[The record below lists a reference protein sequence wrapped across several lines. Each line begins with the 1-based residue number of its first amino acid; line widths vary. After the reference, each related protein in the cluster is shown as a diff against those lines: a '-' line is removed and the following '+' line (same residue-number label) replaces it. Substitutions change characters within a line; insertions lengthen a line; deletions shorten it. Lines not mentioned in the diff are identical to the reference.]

1 MSGGGKGK
9 KEYTVGYWYGLG
21 MHMVL
26 CHGPVDAVTEV
37 IVGERTAWTGSVT
50 GNTSVSISR
59 RDLFGGEEREGGVD
73 GTLDVMF
80 GGAGQ
85 TANAYLQSKL
95 GTNIPAFRGVLSVAW
110 RGLVSAMN
118 PYIKPWRFRV
128 KRIPKAWYPAK
139 AEISGDANP
148 AHIIRECLTNP
159 VWGMGYP
166 DADIDD
172 TSFMAAADKLY
183 AEGFGLSILWDQE
196 QPIEDFILSILR
208 HIDGVL
214 YVHPRTGKFTLKLAR
229 DDYSVASLPTLSP
242 SNVLRIE
249 EFTRPSWGEIV
260 NQVTIQ
266 YRDGQTDKDASITVQ
281 DIAAIQA
288 QGGVVATTVRYPGIS
303 KGDLA
308 NRVAMRELRQLSS
321 TLAKV
326 TLVANREA
334 SSLDIGSVF
343 KLTWPPYGITEM
355 VMRVARISYGELTN
369 GQVRIEAVQDI
380 FGLPSAIY
388 TNPPPTGWQE
398 PISLP
403 APCQAQT
410 VYEVPYWQIVK
421 DVVGEW
427 PSLLNDI
434 DPTEGLVA
442 TLGARPSADAIDYHA
457 MRWTGS
463 AWEDAGRGT
472 FAPTALL
479 AADMPQGAADISIGL
494 GSPIDIDMV
503 AVGDFAIID
512 NEWLMVTV
520 ISGSTMTFARGV
532 LDTVPAAHASGT
544 RVYFV
549 EPHYIGHEY
558 VTGETAQVRL
568 LPKTGRG
575 ELSVSSASTLSRSI
589 QQRFIRPYP
598 PGNVKLNG
606 AAYPA
611 AVAGD
616 ITITW
621 ANRNRV
627 TQTANVVKQ
636 TDGNITPETGQ
647 TTTIRVYGGTSL
659 TTLRK
664 TFSGLTGTSQSWTLA
679 QIAADGAGLDGRIKL
694 EIESTRTDSTGTFT
708 SLYKHTIETDRAGY
722 GLQYGNYYG
731 GI

>member
-1 MSGGGKGK
+1 MSGGK
-9 KEYTVGYWYGLG
+9 KSVTVGYWYGLG

-26 CHGPVDAVTEV
+26 CHGPVDEVTEV
-37 IVGERTAWTGSVT
+37 IVGEKTAWTGSAT
-50 GNTSVSISR
+50 GNTSITISR
-59 RDLFGGEEREGGVD
+59 RDLFGGEAREGGVD

-80 GGAGQ
+80 GGASQ
-85 TANAYLQSKL
+85 TPNAYLQSKL
-95 GTNIPAFRGVLSVAW
+95 GANIPAFRGVLSVVW

-118 PYIKPWRFRV
+118 PYIKPWRIRV
-128 KRIPKAWYPAK
+128 KRIPRAWYPAK

-159 VWGMGYP
+159 TWGMGYP
-166 DADIDD
+166 DADIDGA
-172 TSFMAAADKLY
+172 SFTAAADTLY

-214 YVHPRTGKFTLKLAR
+214 YIHPRTGKFTLKLAR
-229 DDYSVASLPTLSP
+229 DDYSAGGLPTLSP

-260 NQVTIQ
+260 NQVTVQ
-266 YRDGQTDKDASITVQ
+266 YRDGQTDKDDSITVQ
-281 DIAAIQA
+281 DIAAIQL
-288 QGGVVATTVRYPGIS
+288 QGGVVASTIRYPGIS
-303 KGDLA
+303 NGTLA
-308 NRVAMRELRQLSS
+308 NRVAMRELKQLSS
-321 TLAKV
+321 ALAKV

-334 SSLDIGSVF
+334 SGLDIGSVF

-380 FGLPSAIY
+380 FGLPNAIY

-398 PISLP
+398 PISPP
-403 APCQAQT
+403 APCPAQT

-434 DPTEGLVA
+434 DPTEGIVA
-442 TLGARPSADAIDYHA
+442 AIGARPSADAIDYHA

-479 AADMPQGAADISIGL
+479 AAAMPQGAANISIGL
-494 GSPIDIDMV
+494 GSPIDTDMV
-503 AVGDFAIID
+503 AVGDFAIVD
-512 NEWLMVTV
+512 NEWLMVTA
-520 ISGSTMTFARGV
+520 ISVSTMTFARGV
-532 LDTVPAAHASGT
+532 LDTVPAAHSAGA

-549 EPHYIGHEY
+549 VPHYIGHEY
-558 VTGETAQVRL
+558 VTGETAQLRL

-598 PGNVKLNG
+598 PGNIKVNG
-606 AAYPA
+606 GAYPA

-627 TQTANVVKQ
+627 TQTANVIRQ

-647 TTTIRVYGGTSL
+647 TTTIRIYGGASL
-659 TTLRK
+659 TTLRR

-679 QIAADGAGLDGRIKL
+679 QIATDGAGLDGRIRI
-694 EIESTRTDSTGTFT
+694 EVESTRTDSNGTFA